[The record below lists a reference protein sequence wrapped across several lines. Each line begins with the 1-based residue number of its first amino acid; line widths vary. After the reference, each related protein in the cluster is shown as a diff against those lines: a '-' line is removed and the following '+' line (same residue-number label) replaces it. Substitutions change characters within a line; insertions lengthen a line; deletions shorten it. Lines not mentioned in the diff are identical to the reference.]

1 MAASSFVHVDSS
13 TTTSIGP
20 SLLGPILLIYIYC
33 NKFTFTNSHLH
44 TTLAWYTHYMLY
56 FDRVSKEY
64 ENGNKVLDSISL
76 TINQGELVSIVG
88 HSGAGKTTLVKLLL
102 AEEHPTEGTVSFNSD
117 NVSDLRGKDMTNYR
131 RKIGVVFQDFRLI
144 PNKTAYENV
153 AFAMEAA
160 GKHDDDIK
168 EDVPHVLDL
177 VDLKSKMHHFPHQLS
192 GGEQQR
198 VAIAR
203 AIINRPE
210 IIIADE
216 PTGNLDPL
224 NTYDIVQI
232 LKKINDLGTTV
243 ILTTHNKGI
252 VDNLGRR
259 VITME
264 DGRVTRDQKS
274 GKFTL

>member
-1 MAASSFVHVDSS
+1 
-13 TTTSIGP
+13 
-20 SLLGPILLIYIYC
+20 
-33 NKFTFTNSHLH
+33 
-44 TTLAWYTHYMLY
+44 MLY

-64 ENGNKVLDSISL
+64 ENGNKVLDSVSL
-76 TINQGELVSIVG
+76 TINKGELVSIVG
-88 HSGAGKTTLVKLLL
+88 HSGAGKTTLIKMLL
-102 AEEHPTEGTVSFNSD
+102 AEEAPTEGTVSFNSND
-117 NVSDLRGKDMTNYR
+117 ITALRGKDMTNYR
-131 RKIGVVFQDFRLI
+131 RKVGVVFQDFRLI
-144 PNKTAYENV
+144 PAKTAYENV

-160 GKHDDDIK
+160 GRHDDEIAD
-168 EDVPHVLDL
+168 DVPHVLDL
-177 VDLKSKMHHFPHQLS
+177 VDLKDKMHHFPHQLS

-252 VDNLGRR
+252 VDNLGKR

-264 DGRVTRDQKS
+264 KGRVTRDQKS
-274 GKFTL
+274 GKFTM

>member
-1 MAASSFVHVDSS
+1 
-13 TTTSIGP
+13 
-20 SLLGPILLIYIYC
+20 
-33 NKFTFTNSHLH
+33 
-44 TTLAWYTHYMLY
+44 MLY

-64 ENGNKVLDSISL
+64 ENGTKVLSDISL
-76 TINQGELVSIVG
+76 TINKGELVSVVG
-88 HSGAGKTTLVKLLL
+88 HSGAGKTTLIKMLL
-102 AEEHPTEGTVSFNSD
+102 AEESPTEGVVSFNSD
-117 NVSDLRGKDMTNYR
+117 DIHSLRGRDMTNYR
-131 RKIGVVFQDFRLI
+131 RKVGVVFQDFRLI

-160 GKHDDDIK
+160 GRHDDEIS

-177 VDLKSKMHHFPHQLS
+177 VDLKDKMHHFPHQLS

-264 DGRVTRDQKS
+264 NGRVTRDQKS
-274 GKFTL
+274 GKFTM